1 MMRPTINEESDC
13 LRKKNLPRRRE
24 KVLTKLN
31 PSLASLG
38 KEEFPQSGKQLFG
51 DGFESRLKDRSETA
65 RTVAVAHFFSEV
77 CFPGRARPPSRQFY
91 AEPAQTIFPK
101 VPENQVYIHPVP
113 YSSVPTPTISD
124 SRKPG
129 KGKGQLL
136 IKPVLKAKPVPPP
149 GMYLNPIKINC
160 PIAGRLKHFLPN
172 REQITQ
178 DPWIRQVVGDPSP
191 GFSTKANDRKCREST
206 SNRERSAKTGDQGS
220 YSLGVT
226 SQSRKRVFEHAFSS
240 TKERGRTAPG
250 SKFKTSI
257 SNDSLQAL
265 QNGGE
270 PYVEGPVEKRELFS
284 QGRPKRC
291 LHDCLHLAQTQ
302 KYLRFLWKDNLWEFA
317 CLPFGLAS
325 APRAFTKLLKPVV
338 SVLRQMGLRII
349 IYLDD
354 ILIMSQSHD
363 PTLTHAATALN
374 LLEGL

>member
-1 MMRPTINEESDC
+1 MYENFLPLISAMENDEEVTLDRQGVTGFMNC
-13 LRKKNLPRRRE
+13 LKKSVMLVGDVAAIFTTRRRE
-24 KVLTKLN
+24 QVLSKLN

-38 KEEFPQSGKQLFG
+38 KEEFPESGKQLFG

-101 VPENQVYIHPVP
+101 VPENQVYIQPVL

-124 SRKPG
+124 SSKPG

-191 GFSTKANDRKCREST
+191 GFSTKENDRKCREST
-206 SNRERSAKTGDQGS
+206 ANRERSAKTGDKAEKGFLSTLFLLPKKGGEQRPVVNLKPLYQMIPYKHFKMEGSHMLKDLLKKGDYLVKVDLKDAYMTVSIWHKHKNISDSFGKTTCGSLHASHLVLQVRPGHSPS
-220 YSLGVT
+220 YS
-226 SQSRKRVFEHAFSS
+226 SQ
-240 TKERGRTAPG
+240 
-250 SKFKTSI
+250 
-257 SNDSLQAL
+257 
-265 QNGGE
+265 
-270 PYVEGPVEKRELFS
+270 
-284 QGRPKRC
+284 
-291 LHDCLHLAQTQ
+291 
-302 KYLRFLWKDNLWEFA
+302 
-317 CLPFGLAS
+317 
-325 APRAFTKLLKPVV
+325 
-338 SVLRQMGLRII
+338 
-349 IYLDD
+349 
-354 ILIMSQSHD
+354 
-363 PTLTHAATALN
+363 
-374 LLEGL
+374 